1 MKGTSRAFVLT
12 LLAWGVLVVTACGD
26 RPTALEVGRI
36 GFTEEEMGAMGSA
49 QRRTLA
55 DLTAF
60 GLAVADGRT
69 AELIDPF
76 IERDIRSLML
86 QRAAMEMALDRD
98 GVDEAE
104 LRAAYAEDPQHELV
118 VRHLVVLSE
127 RWRPDEHRDSAR
139 ARAAEALERARAG
152 EPFEQ
157 LVAEYSDEPGA
168 AERGG
173 LLRPGREGSWVPEFW
188 QAASALD
195 EGELSDVVETEFG
208 FHVIRLE
215 ERRPVPFD
223 DVRGAVLERFV
234 SLPDALGRSGDWVQT
249 IQDQA
254 RVDTAAIRSWRSGAD
269 PQTALVW
276 WPDSIG
282 IPPLTAGEMDRFVT
296 TASPEVVTG
305 IGDAGV
311 DRVVELVTGSART
324 HIMLER
330 ARTLGIDPSAAQR
343 VAVQER
349 WQGQVAGWAEALGF
363 RSGLRDA
370 AVKERALQAVVDPAQ
385 SVAIARSQLPR
396 LSVRLR
402 DLYPV
407 AHGPSSS

>member
-1 MKGTSRAFVLT
+1 MA
-12 LLAWGVLVVTACGD
+12 LAWGVLVVAACSD
-26 RPTALEVGRI
+26 RPAALEVGRI
-36 GFTEEEMGAMGSA
+36 GFTEEELGAMGAS

-60 GLAVADGRT
+60 GMAVADGRT

-76 IERDIRSLML
+76 VERDIRSLML
-86 QRAAMEMALDRD
+86 QRAAMEMALDRA
-98 GVDEAE
+98 GVDEEE
-104 LRAAYAEDPQHELV
+104 LRAAYGEDPQYELV

-139 ARAAEALERARAG
+139 ARAGEALARARAG
-152 EPFEQ
+152 EPFEA
-157 LVAEYSDEPGA
+157 LVSEYSDEPGA

-173 LLRPGREGSWVPEFW
+173 LLQPGREGSWVPEFW

-195 EGELSDVVETEFG
+195 EGELSGVVETEFG

-215 ERRPVPFD
+215 ERRPVPFEE
-223 DVRGAVLERFV
+223 VRGAVLERFV
-234 SLPDALGRSGDWVQT
+234 SLPDALGRSGGWVQT

-254 RVDTAAIRSWRSGAD
+254 RVDTAAIRSWQSGTD

-276 WPDSIG
+276 WPDSLG
-282 IPPLTAGEMDRFVT
+282 IPPLTAGDMDRFT
-296 TASPEVVTG
+296 LTASPEVVAG
-305 IGDAGV
+305 IRESGV
-311 DRVVELVTGSART
+311 GRAVELVTGSART

-349 WQGQVAGWAEALGF
+349 WREQVTGWADALGF
-363 RSGLRDA
+363 RPELGDA
-370 AVKERALQAVVDPAQ
+370 AVKNRALQAMEDPGQGA
-385 SVAIARSQLPR
+385 AIARTEVPR

-407 AHGPSSS
+407 GQGPSSS